1 MALLIKKQQCIAEY
15 VCKVIVHYFEVKAA
29 NDAANENNEKI
40 IVKVRFHYEYCFSTN
55 SQLWKILTIVSNDVL

>member
-1 MALLIKKQQCIAEY
+1 M
-15 VCKVIVHYFEVKAA
+15 IVHYFEVKAA

-55 SQLWKILTIVSNDVL
+55 SQLWKILTIVLNDVL